1 MKILSRDFTFTERIL
16 LLALLVILVGLGYYQ
31 FIWRWT
37 ADQIKEANSA
47 RDAMEI
53 ELQAVDAKVAEYR
66 AMQLELDT
74 IEGSGITYSRMESYN
89 NARAEID
96 LLNDI
101 FSSADNYTV
110 TFSNVTRQK
119 DQIRRECSLSFTAKD
134 YRTARDMI
142 VELSRSQYRCLV
154 NSVQYSKNTNSE
166 DGVSVSVRATFFETM
181 VGGTADAGL
190 PTATN
195 E

>member
-1 MKILSRDFTFTERIL
+1 MKILSRDFTTTERIL
-16 LLALLVILVGLGYYQ
+16 MLVLLVILLGLGYYQ
-31 FIWRWT
+31 FIWRYT
-37 ADQIKEANSA
+37 ADQIQEANSA

-66 AMQLELDT
+66 AMQQELES

-110 TFSNVTRQK
+110 TFANVTRQG
-119 DQIRRECSLSFTAKD
+119 DQIRRECSLSFTAKN
-134 YRTARDMI
+134 YSTARNMI

-154 NSVQYSKNTNSE
+154 NSVQYSALSGSE

-190 PTATN
+190 PAAEN
-195 E
+195 G